1 MHDRG
6 AAAAMMAN
14 NQARAI
20 LLSEHLLLVGIW
32 LGFYHPLFNQLIDHS
47 F

>member
-1 MHDRG
+1 MHHWG

-14 NQARAI
+14 NQAGAI

-32 LGFYHPLFNQLIDHS
+32 LSFYHPLFNQLIDHG